1 MEYEGWMLT
10 VSESASHDRK
20 PKIPQKRSRIYD
32 PFQMGNETRQNPK
45 SSLFDGTLTSTAT
58 CVKSEA

>member
-1 MEYEGWMLT
+1 M
-10 VSESASHDRK
+10 AHDRK

-45 SSLFDGTLTSTAT
+45 SSLLVSAVRKLRINDIEKRIFKGLQGMHGAR
-58 CVKSEA
+58 